1 MRRLVPLLVMTSM
14 SITFVGPA
22 AVAPAWA
29 GPVVASTL
37 VLTATPASVAPTDTV
52 TLSGTLSFADA
63 SAAQGFDVVIDRS
76 RNGGAFVSVAT
87 ATTGA
92 EGTFEL
98 VDQPPDA
105 GSYTYRA
112 TFAGDASHA
121 PSSATAAVEAAR
133 LRAHVTISVSRSRVT
148 FGQSV
153 RVTAHVDKGP
163 KPRTVEI
170 VQRPVGGGVVVLKS
184 GAVGTDGDLS
194 ATLEPKQ
201 TSTFIARFPG
211 DDRYRP
217 ASATA
222 RVAVKV
228 ILNVRLAGYQSTSG
242 AYKIYRAGKNV
253 YAPIRVYPN
262 HAGFTVRAHLQ
273 VRRSGGWTTHSTSS
287 GELSARSAAVFYVT
301 GARAGYDFRV
311 RVRFPS
317 HRDHLGDVSPWLY
330 FRVR

>member
-1 MRRLVPLLVMTSM
+1 MRRAAPLLVVTSI
-14 SITFVGPA
+14 SIALIGPAVVSPVSAGPLVTSTLTLTATPA
-22 AVAPAWA
+22 AVAP
-29 GPVVASTL
+29 
-37 VLTATPASVAPTDTV
+37 TDPV
-52 TLSGTLSFADA
+52 TLDGTLSFADA
-63 SAAQGFDVVIDRS
+63 SAAEGFDIVIDRS
-76 RNGGAFVSVAT
+76 RNGDVFVTLGTV
-87 ATTGA
+87 TTGA
-92 EGTFEL
+92 NGTFEI
-98 VDQPPDA
+98 VDQPGDP

-121 PSSATAAVEAAR
+121 PSSATATVEATR
-133 LRAHVTISVSRSRVT
+133 LRAHVTIAVSRTRVT

-153 RVTAHVDKGP
+153 RIIAHLDKGP

-170 VQRPVGGGVVVLKS
+170 VQRPVGGGSIILKS
-184 GAVGTDGDLS
+184 GAVGTDGDLAAS
-194 ATLEPKQ
+194 IEPKQ

-217 ASATA
+217 SSDTV

-242 AYKIYRAGKNV
+242 KYRIYRAGTNV

-262 HAGFTVRAHLQ
+262 HSGFTVTAHLQ
-273 VRRSGGWTTHSTSS
+273 VRRSGSWTTHSTSS
-287 GELSARSAAVFYVT
+287 GKLTPRSSAVFYVT
-301 GARAGYDFRV
+301 GAQPGYDFRV

-330 FRVR
+330 FRIR